1 MRDLEELLMDRGQKS
16 NVVGEW
22 FNIRWMPDV
31 AAGEIIN
38 IGVGFSSSGRVYTKL
53 LDYFER
59 VKCLYGEAGAFHA
72 SFIIDVIVESTRK
85 NQFEAPIPQV
95 IYDHKGFAQGVSVDV
110 VLKTLFDQTVTL
122 AKKVTGP
129 KKRTS
134 YPTVSIDQLYV
145 KLVDY
150 LKPAAGLGFG
160 NFVPEQP
167 SLQVQDNTGFHELYI
182 PFRDGEKLLGGLA
195 SAAYA
200 EIRTIELNLLKAGR
214 DVETAMKLG
223 RGTKPAVF
231 VLKPGEELGKA
242 GTELA
247 SRVDEKLD
255 KFDWYMS
262 KQGIKV
268 NSHVTVSGL
277 GEEIYD
283 WADVG

>member
-1 MRDLEELLMDRGQKS
+1 MDRGQDS

-31 AAGEIIN
+31 ATGEIVN
-38 IGVGFSSSGRVYTKL
+38 IGVGFSSNGRVYTKL
-53 LDYFER
+53 LDYYER

-72 SFIIDVIVESTRK
+72 SFVIDVVVESTRK

-95 IYDHKGFAQGVSVDV
+95 IYDHKGFAQGASVDI
-110 VLKTLFDQTVTL
+110 VLGTLFDQTVTL
-122 AKKVTGP
+122 AKKVTEP
-129 KKRTS
+129 KKKS
-134 YPTVSIDQLYV
+134 YQTISIDQLYV

-150 LKPAAGLGFG
+150 LKPAAGLDF
-160 NFVPEQP
+160 NAFVPEQP
-167 SLQVQDNTGFHELYI
+167 SLQVKDDSGSHELYI

-200 EIRTIELNLLKAGR
+200 DPRTIELNLLKAGR
-214 DVETAMKLG
+214 DVETAMKFG

-242 GTELA
+242 GSQLA
-247 SRVDEKLD
+247 HRVDEKLD
-255 KFDWYMS
+255 KFDWYMG

-277 GEEIYD
+277 GEEICE
-283 WADVG
+283 WAEAG